1 MPEGFKRVSNCPK
14 CSTKV
19 SFPSDYF
26 GRVRCPNCSFIWD
39 PLNNSNLYIRKPKR
53 NFAMSMR
60 DTIDYGISMIPVVVM
75 TLLISGFIL
84 WMGFQF
90 ILEAPRNE
98 EPELLMCFGF
108 ITILFSAIVFVS
120 LTAGIGVR
128 IVAEGLVVGNMF
140 METKHD
146 DYGSNVV
153 SSTFGNTNVDT
164 PDEKSLKENKMVVE
178 DFQLRDIDG

>member
-1 MPEGFKRVSNCPK
+1 
-14 CSTKV
+14 
-19 SFPSDYF
+19 
-26 GRVRCPNCSFIWD
+26 
-39 PLNNSNLYIRKPKR
+39 
-53 NFAMSMR
+53 MSMR

-84 WMGFQF
+84 WLGFQF

-140 METKHD
+140 VENKHD
-146 DYGSNVV
+146 DHDSNVV
-153 SSTFGNTNVDT
+153 SSTFGNANVDT
-164 PDEKSLKENKMVVE
+164 PDEKSLKKNEMVFE